1 MITAAICDDE
11 QTMLDYLYEHI
22 SVEFKRQGTDI
33 KIGKFTSGKD
43 FLNAHEAEP
52 FDVVFLD
59 IRMPDI
65 DGFEVAKELR
75 DSSDNTQIIFVT
87 TEDGLVYDSF
97 DYQPFWFIPKT
108 NPEILKAKLQTAIKK
123 LTDRMA
129 QNRKICLKL
138 PRGEE
143 RYIYSDTILYIY
155 SQSNYLNIVR
165 KSETINIREKI
176 TVFSENLP
184 LQMFV
189 RIHNRYIVNMQ
200 QIAAVDCTDY
210 KIVLKNEEV
219 LYVSR
224 AYKSSFLEQ
233 YNLYQ
238 RNFT

>member
-1 MITAAICDDE
+1 MIRVAICDDE
-11 QTMLDYLYEHI
+11 PTMLDYLYAQI
-22 SVEFKRQGTDI
+22 TKEFKLQGTEVHIDR
-33 KIGKFTSGKD
+33 FTSGKG
-43 FLNAHEAEP
+43 FLSAHKAEP
-52 FDVVFLD
+52 FNVVFLD
-59 IRMPDI
+59 IRMLDI
-65 DGFEVAKELR
+65 DGFTVAKELR

-87 TEDGLVYDSF
+87 TEDSLVYDSF
-97 DYQPFWFIPKT
+97 DYQPFWFIPKS
-108 NPEILKAKLQTAIKK
+108 NPEILKEKLQTAIKK
-123 LTDRMA
+123 LTDKMA

-176 TVFSENLP
+176 TVFSEYLP

-210 KIVLKNEEV
+210 KIVLKNDET

-224 AYKSSFLEQ
+224 AYKAPFLEQ

>member
-1 MITAAICDDE
+1 MIKAAICDDDL
-11 QTMLDYLYEHI
+11 TMLDYLYAHI
-22 SVEFKRQGTDI
+22 SKEFERQGSDVDVN
-33 KIGKFTSGKD
+33 KFTTGKD
-43 FLNAHEAEP
+43 FLGAHKAKS

-59 IRMPDI
+59 IKMPDI
-65 DGFEVAKELR
+65 DGFTVAKELR

-176 TVFSENLP
+176 NVFFEKIP
-184 LQMFV
+184 QQTFV

-210 KIVLKNEEV
+210 KIILKNEEV

-224 AYKSSFLEQ
+224 AYKSSFLEH
-233 YNLYQ
+233 YNLFQ